1 MRKEVFI
8 YIKNIIIL
16 ILVSLL
22 SGSICTS
29 RIETGKE
36 DNNVIFNDISTDKSL
51 IIDLNN
57 IELYLDHLKILSTDH
72 NSYVVVGGRDKAYN
86 ISIPTGDVLTSYT
99 WISSKKD
106 QEECI
111 AKGRSEEECHNY
123 IRVLSPEVSSNRTLI
138 CGTNSFKPKCRVIE
152 GNMREEAGNIFQFS
166 GIGIVPYDP
175 FFESTFIRD
184 GDELYTSSVTD
195 FDSMDPLIYRRNVT
209 VSNQSDLGIRTV
221 KDDERFLNSPH
232 FVGSFMYGEYIYYWL
247 REEATECDNCD
258 PIIYSR
264 VVRMCRSDR
273 GGPRRYANEW
283 TSFVKARLNCSIS
296 GRYPFYFDQIE
307 SISFV
312 KESKTIYA
320 TFTSSLAG
328 IAQSAVCGYD
338 LTMIDKIFSTSPFMG
353 QLLQGNLWRYKKELN
368 INYKPGSCINNSKNL
383 SDNEVA
389 YAKRNTL
396 VKEVIPNKFKTAQV
410 TTMGHGE
417 DRYMAV
423 AVEHGKEDILYVG
436 TDNGVIKKMIVKN
449 NNEENIIENIMEIKV
464 STKPIKDLLIVKDYL
479 VILEDGIVQKIN
491 LDFCLTLSLSCSKC
505 LDRNHNSG
513 CLWNLKENNCFDKSS
528 LKTNQ
533 SSIFSEKAS
542 CPDFLLTTT
551 EESLTNFI
559 PSTLLDV
566 PKDRTMGSIKEEKEY
581 IKRSGFF
588 SNEYAFIIIIIFISL
603 LVIIGFL
610 LVIIIL
616 RKRDP
621 SDGDKSEKSLS
632 IATSSLSNDSSRNSD
647 YMKRSTSTGV
657 HDIIDAYDTNP
668 YGKVVNIR
676 PIMTATPFIP
686 PRLIDSSIPD
696 SMTPRLS
703 ANNDEIA
710 LQIDGHSTL
719 LRTSRSQHYPIIG
732 DNHSQYNQPYVTNLN
747 NLPSST
753 DNSYH
758 SSTLKSDKY
767 YNI

>member
-1 MRKEVFI
+1 M
-8 YIKNIIIL
+8 KNSTIL
-16 ILVSLL
+16 ILVSILYGVL
-22 SGSICTS
+22 CTS
-29 RIETGKE
+29 KIDYGKI
-36 DNNVIFNDISTDKSL
+36 DSSIIFNDISTDKSL
-51 IIDLNN
+51 IINLNN
-57 IELYLDHLKILSTDH
+57 IESYPDHLKILSTDYK
-72 NSYVVVGGRDKAYN
+72 NYVVIGGRDKAYN
-86 ISIPTGDVLTSYT
+86 ICTTTGDILSSYT

-106 QEECI
+106 QDECI
-111 AKGRSEEECHNY
+111 MKGRNDEECHNY
-123 IRVLSPEVSSNRTLI
+123 IRVLSPESSTNRTLI
-138 CGTNSFKPKCRVIE
+138 CGTNSFKPKCRLID
-152 GNMREEAGNIFQFS
+152 GIMREEAGNIFQFS

-175 FFESTFIRD
+175 SFESTFIRD

-195 FDSMDPLIYRRNVT
+195 FDSMDPLIYRKNVT
-209 VSNQSDLGIRTV
+209 ISNQSDLGIRTV

-232 FVGSFMYGEYIYYWL
+232 FVGSFMYGEYVYYWL

-273 GGPRRYANEW
+273 GGPRRYSNEW

-312 KESKTIYA
+312 KETKLIYA

-338 LTMIDKIFSTSPFMG
+338 LNMIDKIFSNSLFMG
-353 QLLQGNLWRYKKELN
+353 QLSQGNVWRYKKESN
-368 INYKPGSCINNSKNL
+368 INYKPGSCIKNSKEL
-383 SDNEVA
+383 SENEVA

-396 VKEVIPNKFKTAQV
+396 AKDVVPNKFTTAQV
-410 TTMGHGE
+410 TTLGPGE
-417 DRYMAV
+417 DRYMAI
-423 AVEHGKEDILYVG
+423 AVKHDKADILYVG
-436 TDNGVIKKMIVKN
+436 TDNGIIKKMIVKN
-449 NNEENIIENIMEIKV
+449 INGENVIENVMEIKI
-464 STKPIKDLLIVKDYL
+464 SSKQIKDLLIVKDNL
-479 VILEDGIVQKIN
+479 IVMEDNTIKKVNI
-491 LDFCLTLSLSCSKC
+491 DFCLTFSHSCSKC
-505 LDRNHNSG
+505 LIKNSG
-513 CLWNLKENNCFDKSS
+513 CIWDSNENICFDKNKS
-528 LKTNQ
+528 KTNNLTV
-533 SSIFSEKAS
+533 IINKES

-559 PSTLLDV
+559 PNTLLDIQ
-566 PKDRTMGSIKEEKEY
+566 KDGNIASIKEEKEY

-616 RKRDP
+616 RKRDH

-632 IATSSLSNDSSRNSD
+632 IATSSLSNDSTRSSE
-647 YMKRSTSTGV
+647 YIKRTTPSGI

-686 PRLIDSSIPD
+686 PQSTDSTIRDSI
-696 SMTPRLS
+696 TPRHS

-719 LRTSRSQHYPIIG
+719 LRTSRSQHYPPIG
-732 DNHSQYNQPYVTNLN
+732 DTNLLYKN
-747 NLPSST
+747 SYITHLDGLSSSI

-758 SSTLKSDKY
+758 PSTLKNNNY
-767 YNI
+767 YNN